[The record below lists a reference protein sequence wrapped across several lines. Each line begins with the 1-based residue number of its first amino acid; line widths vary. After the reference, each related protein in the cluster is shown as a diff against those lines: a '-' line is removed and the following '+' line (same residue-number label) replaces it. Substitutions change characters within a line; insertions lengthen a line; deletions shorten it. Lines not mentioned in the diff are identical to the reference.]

1 MTGRIAFFA
10 SSREFLMDLR
20 SLLVFGIALAIAAG
34 IPGPGVLAVVS
45 CAIGRGLKAALVMTC
60 GLVIGDLV
68 YFTAAILGMAALA
81 HSMGELFF
89 IVKLL
94 GAAYLIW
101 LGVKLWRAR
110 SEPQEVAPSPADGA
124 SNGKP
129 RRSSFGTLLGGLG
142 VTLGNPKTIAF
153 YAGLLPTFIDL
164 RQLTL
169 PSALAMAG
177 IVILL
182 VGGIIGTYAVAAARA
197 RGFLG
202 NRRYLKLVN
211 RTAGTMMIGAG
222 VTVATQ

>member
-1 MTGRIAFFA
+1 
-10 SSREFLMDLR
+10 MDVK
-20 SLLVFGIALAIAAG
+20 SLLVFAVALAIAAG

-45 CAIGRGLKAALVMTC
+45 CAIGRGLKAALLMTI

-81 HSMGELFF
+81 HSMGEFFF
-89 IVKLL
+89 IVKLA

-101 LGVKLWRAR
+101 LGIKLWRAKIDPR
-110 SEPQEVAPSPADGA
+110 GDDSAAPDVASR
-124 SNGKP
+124 P
-129 RRSSFGTLLGGLG
+129 RRGRFGTLLGGLG

-164 RQLTL
+164 QKLTL
-169 PSALAMAG
+169 PTALGMAG
-177 IVILL
+177 IVVLL
-182 VGGIIGTYAVAAARA
+182 VGGIIGAYAVAAAQA

-202 NRRYLKLVN
+202 NRRYLKIVN

>member
-1 MTGRIAFFA
+1 
-10 SSREFLMDLR
+10 MDVK
-20 SLLVFGIALAIAAG
+20 SLLVFAIALGIAAG

-45 CAIGRGLKAALVMTC
+45 CAIGRGLKAALTMTV

-81 HSMGELFF
+81 HGMGELFF
-89 IVKLL
+89 VVKLA

-101 LGVKLWRAR
+101 LGIKLWR
-110 SEPQEVAPSPADGA
+110 SKGDPAPATTL
-124 SNGKP
+124 GKAGDTP
-129 RRSSFGTLLGGLG
+129 KRAQRGQLGNLLAGLG

-164 RQLTL
+164 QRLTL
-169 PSALAMAG
+169 PTALAMAG
-177 IVILL
+177 IVVLL
-182 VGGIIGTYAVAAARA
+182 VGGIIAAYALVAAQA

>member
-1 MTGRIAFFA
+1 
-10 SSREFLMDLR
+10 MDVK
-20 SLLVFGIALAIAAG
+20 SLLVFAVALAIAAG

-89 IVKLL
+89 IVKLA

-101 LGVKLWRAR
+101 LGVKLWRAKVDLAPAAALEQADTAIVRTQR
-110 SEPQEVAPSPADGA
+110 SHLG
-124 SNGKP
+124 N
-129 RRSSFGTLLGGLG
+129 LLAGLG

-164 RQLTL
+164 QRLTF
-169 PSALAMAG
+169 PTAIAMAG
-177 IVILL
+177 IVVLL
-182 VGGIIGTYAVAAARA
+182 VGGIIASYALVAAQA

>member
-1 MTGRIAFFA
+1 
-10 SSREFLMDLR
+10 MDVK
-20 SLLVFGIALAIAAG
+20 SLLVFAVALAIAAG

-45 CAIGRGLKAALVMTC
+45 CAIARGLKAALAMTC

-89 IVKLL
+89 IVKLA

-101 LGVKLWRAR
+101 LGVKLWRAKVDLAPAVALEQADTAVVRAQR
-110 SEPQEVAPSPADGA
+110 SHLG
-124 SNGKP
+124 N
-129 RRSSFGTLLGGLG
+129 LLAGLG

-164 RQLTL
+164 QRLTF
-169 PSALAMAG
+169 PTAIAMAG
-177 IVILL
+177 VVVLL
-182 VGGIIGTYAVAAARA
+182 VGGIIASYALVAAQA

>member
-1 MTGRIAFFA
+1 
-10 SSREFLMDLR
+10 MDVK
-20 SLLVFGIALAIAAG
+20 SLLVFAVALAIAAG

-45 CAIGRGLKAALVMTC
+45 CAIGRGLKAALAMTC
-60 GLVIGDLV
+60 GLVVGDLV

-89 IVKLL
+89 IVKLA

-101 LGVKLWRAR
+101 LGIKLWRAKIDLAPTATLEQSETVAVR
-110 SEPQEVAPSPADGA
+110 S
-124 SNGKP
+124 
-129 RRSSFGTLLGGLG
+129 RRSHFGNLLAGLG

-164 RQLTL
+164 QRLTL
-169 PSALAMAG
+169 PTALAMAG
-177 IVILL
+177 IVVLL
-182 VGGIIGTYAVAAARA
+182 VGGIIASYALVAAQA

>member
-1 MTGRIAFFA
+1 MDVKSLVVFA
-10 SSREFLMDLR
+10 
-20 SLLVFGIALAIAAG
+20 VALGIAAG

-45 CAIGRGLKAALVMTC
+45 CAIGRGLKAALMMTG

-89 IVKLL
+89 IVKLA

-101 LGVKLWRAR
+101 LGIKLWRAKGDL
-110 SEPQEVAPSPADGA
+110 APVPTRAPADGGQDDHGA
-124 SNGKP
+124 AARRMP
-129 RRSSFGTLLGGLG
+129 RSHLGNLLAGLG

-164 RQLTL
+164 QHLTL
-169 PSALAMAG
+169 PTALAMAG
-177 IVILL
+177 IVVLL
-182 VGGIIGTYAVAAARA
+182 VGGIIAAYALVAAQA

-202 NRRYLKLVN
+202 NRRYLRIVN

>member
-1 MTGRIAFFA
+1 
-10 SSREFLMDLR
+10 MDAR
-20 SLLVFGIALAIAAG
+20 SLLVFAVALAIAAG

-45 CAIGRGLKAALVMTC
+45 CAIGRGLKAALAMTG
-60 GLVIGDLV
+60 GLVIGDLI

-89 IVKLL
+89 IVKLA

-101 LGVKLWRAR
+101 LGIKLWRAKGDLG
-110 SEPQEVAPSPADGA
+110 PAAARDQRDNAQPGA
-124 SNGKP
+124 MAGSSLRA
-129 RRSSFGTLLGGLG
+129 RRGLLGNLLAGLG

-164 RQLTL
+164 QHLTL
-169 PSALAMAG
+169 PTALAMAG
-177 IVILL
+177 IVVLL
-182 VGGIIGTYAVAAARA
+182 VGGIIAAYALVAAQA

-202 NRRYLKLVN
+202 NRRYLKIVN

>member
-1 MTGRIAFFA
+1 MI
-10 SSREFLMDLR
+10 MDVK
-20 SLLVFGIALAIAAG
+20 SLLIFAVALAIAAG

-45 CAIGRGLKAALVMTC
+45 CAIGRGLKSALVMTC
-60 GLVIGDLV
+60 GLVIGDLI

-89 IVKLL
+89 IVKLA

-101 LGVKLWRAR
+101 LGIKLWRAKIDLSPVAEQPQGTALAASRRKER
-110 SEPQEVAPSPADGA
+110 SHPA
-124 SNGKP
+124 N
-129 RRSSFGTLLGGLG
+129 LLAGLG

-164 RQLTL
+164 QRLTL
-169 PSALAMAG
+169 PTALAMAG

-182 VGGIIGTYAVAAARA
+182 VGGIISAYALAAAQA
-197 RGFLG
+197 RGLLN

>member
-1 MTGRIAFFA
+1 
-10 SSREFLMDLR
+10 MDVK
-20 SLLVFGIALAIAAG
+20 SLLVFGVALAIAAG

-45 CAIGRGLKAALVMTC
+45 CAIGRGLKSALVMTC

-94 GAAYLIW
+94 GAAYLVW
-101 LGVKLWRAR
+101 LGIKLWRAKAD
-110 SEPQEVAPSPADGA
+110 PQLDAETPTELATDTAPAVTRQKRGQL
-124 SNGKP
+124 
-129 RRSSFGTLLGGLG
+129 GTLLGGLG

-164 RQLTL
+164 QHLTL
-169 PSALAMAG
+169 PTAMAMAG
-177 IVILL
+177 IVVLL
-182 VGGIIGTYAVAAARA
+182 VGGIISAYAVAAARA

-202 NRRYLKLVN
+202 NRRYLKFVN

>member
-1 MTGRIAFFA
+1 
-10 SSREFLMDLR
+10 MDVK
-20 SLLVFGIALAIAAG
+20 SLLVFAVALAIAAG

-45 CAIGRGLKAALVMTC
+45 CAIGRGLKAALAMTC

-81 HSMGELFF
+81 HGMGELFF
-89 IVKLL
+89 IVKLA

-101 LGVKLWRAR
+101 LGVKLWRAKVDLTPAAALEQNDTSPVR
-110 SEPQEVAPSPADGA
+110 SQ
-124 SNGKP
+124 
-129 RRSSFGTLLGGLG
+129 RSHLGNLLAGLG

-164 RQLTL
+164 QRLTF
-169 PSALAMAG
+169 PTAIAMAG
-177 IVILL
+177 IVVLL
-182 VGGIIGTYAVAAARA
+182 VGGIIASYALVAAQA

>member
-1 MTGRIAFFA
+1 
-10 SSREFLMDLR
+10 MDVK

-45 CAIGRGLKAALVMTC
+45 CAIGRGLKSALVMTC
-60 GLVIGDLV
+60 GLVIGDLT

-89 IVKLL
+89 IVKLM

-101 LGVKLWRAR
+101 LGVKLWRAKVD
-110 SEPQEVAPSPADGA
+110 PQPADDTPEVVA
-124 SNGKP
+124 TAAVP
-129 RRSSFGTLLGGLG
+129 QRRGFLSTLLGGLG

-164 RQLTL
+164 QRLTL
-169 PSALAMAG
+169 PTALAMAG
-177 IVILL
+177 IVVLL
-182 VGGIIGTYAVAAARA
+182 VGGIIGAYAVAAAQA

>member
-1 MTGRIAFFA
+1 
-10 SSREFLMDLR
+10 MDVK
-20 SLLVFGIALAIAAG
+20 SLLVFAIALAIAAG
-34 IPGPGVLAVVS
+34 MPGPGVLAVVS
-45 CAIGRGLKAALVMTC
+45 CAIGRGLKSALMMTC

-81 HSMGELFF
+81 HSMGEFFF

-101 LGVKLWRAR
+101 LGIKLWRAHI
-110 SEPQEVAPSPADGA
+110 EPQDSVPAPADGA
-124 SNGKP
+124 VGNK
-129 RRSSFGTLLGGLG
+129 RHRSGLGNVLAGLG

-169 PSALAMAG
+169 PTAMAMAG

-182 VGGIIGTYAVAAARA
+182 VGGIIGTYAIAAAQA

-211 RTAGTMMIGAG
+211 RTAATMMIGAG

>member
-1 MTGRIAFFA
+1 
-10 SSREFLMDLR
+10 
-20 SLLVFGIALAIAAG
+20 
-34 IPGPGVLAVVS
+34 VVS
-45 CAIGRGLKAALVMTC
+45 CAIGRGLKSALVMTC
-60 GLVIGDLV
+60 GLVIGDLI

-89 IVKLL
+89 IVKLM

-101 LGVKLWRAR
+101 LGVKLWHAKV
-110 SEPQEVAPSPADGA
+110 EPQPTADAANTVVAAPQQRGFVS
-124 SNGKP
+124 
-129 RRSSFGTLLGGLG
+129 TLLGGLG

-164 RQLTL
+164 QHLTL
-169 PSALAMAG
+169 PTALAMAS
-177 IVILL
+177 IVVLL
-182 VGGIIGTYAVAAARA
+182 VGGIIGAYAVAAAQA

>member
-1 MTGRIAFFA
+1 
-10 SSREFLMDLR
+10 MDVK
-20 SLLVFGIALAIAAG
+20 SLLVFAVALAIAAG

-45 CAIGRGLKAALVMTC
+45 CAIGRGLKAALLMTI

-89 IVKLL
+89 IVKLA

-101 LGVKLWRAR
+101 LGVKLWRAK
-110 SEPQEVAPSPADGA
+110 VDLAPAA
-124 SNGKP
+124 SLQTDAASQPLRQP
-129 RRSSFGTLLGGLG
+129 RGHIGNLLAGLG

-164 RQLTL
+164 QRLTF
-169 PSALAMAG
+169 PTAIAMAG
-177 IVILL
+177 IVVLL
-182 VGGIIGTYAVAAARA
+182 VGGIIATYALVAAQA

>member
-1 MTGRIAFFA
+1 
-10 SSREFLMDLR
+10 MDVK
-20 SLLVFGIALAIAAG
+20 SLLVFAVALAIAAG

-45 CAIGRGLKAALVMTC
+45 CAIGRGLKAALAMTC
-60 GLVIGDLV
+60 GFVIGDLI

-89 IVKLL
+89 IVKLA

-101 LGVKLWRAR
+101 LGIKLWRAKGDLAPAATLKQGEAIAVR
-110 SEPQEVAPSPADGA
+110 SQ
-124 SNGKP
+124 
-129 RRSSFGTLLGGLG
+129 RSHLGNLLAGLG

-164 RQLTL
+164 QRLTF
-169 PSALAMAG
+169 PTALAMAG
-177 IVILL
+177 IVVLL
-182 VGGIIGTYAVAAARA
+182 VGGIIAFYALVAAQA

>member
-1 MTGRIAFFA
+1 
-10 SSREFLMDLR
+10 MDVK
-20 SLLVFGIALAIAAG
+20 SLLVFAVALAIAAG

-45 CAIGRGLKAALVMTC
+45 CAIGRGLKAALAMTC

-89 IVKLL
+89 IVKLA
-94 GAAYLIW
+94 GAAYLIC
-101 LGVKLWRAR
+101 LGVKLWRAKVDLVPAASLQTDAASQPLRQPR
-110 SEPQEVAPSPADGA
+110 SHIG
-124 SNGKP
+124 N
-129 RRSSFGTLLGGLG
+129 LLAGLG

-164 RQLTL
+164 QRLTF
-169 PSALAMAG
+169 PTALAMAG
-177 IVILL
+177 IVVLL
-182 VGGIIGTYAVAAARA
+182 VGGIIASYALVAAQA

>member
-1 MTGRIAFFA
+1 
-10 SSREFLMDLR
+10 
-20 SLLVFGIALAIAAG
+20 
-34 IPGPGVLAVVS
+34 
-45 CAIGRGLKAALVMTC
+45 MTC
-60 GLVIGDLV
+60 GLVIGDLT

-89 IVKLL
+89 IVKLA

-101 LGVKLWRAR
+101 LGIKLWRAKIDL
-110 SEPQEVAPSPADGA
+110 PPADEQQPQDAALVA
-124 SNGKP
+124 SIAMTGRKE
-129 RRSSFGTLLGGLG
+129 RSHLGNLLAGLG

-164 RQLTL
+164 QRLTL
-169 PSALAMAG
+169 PTALAMAG

-182 VGGIIGTYAVAAARA
+182 VGGIISAYAVAAAQA
-197 RGFLG
+197 RGLLN

>member
-1 MTGRIAFFA
+1 
-10 SSREFLMDLR
+10 MDVK
-20 SLLVFGIALAIAAG
+20 SLLIFAVALAIAAG

-45 CAIGRGLKAALVMTC
+45 CAIGRGLKSALVMTC
-60 GLVIGDLV
+60 GLVIGDLT

-89 IVKLL
+89 IVKLA

-101 LGVKLWRAR
+101 LGIKLWRAR
-110 SEPQEVAPSPADGA
+110 IDLTPADGQQQDPAMLAA
-124 SNGKP
+124 STMTTPGRKQ
-129 RRSSFGTLLGGLG
+129 RSHMANLLAGLG

-164 RQLTL
+164 QRLTI
-169 PSALAMAG
+169 PTALAMAG

-182 VGGIIGTYAVAAARA
+182 VGGIIGAYAVAAAQA
-197 RGFLG
+197 RGLLN

>member
-1 MTGRIAFFA
+1 
-10 SSREFLMDLR
+10 MDVK
-20 SLLVFGIALAIAAG
+20 SLLVFAVALAIAAG

-45 CAIGRGLKAALVMTC
+45 CAIGRGLKAALAMTC

-89 IVKLL
+89 IVKLA

-101 LGVKLWRAR
+101 LGIKLWRAKVDLAPAAALEQSQASAVR
-110 SEPQEVAPSPADGA
+110 SQ
-124 SNGKP
+124 
-129 RRSSFGTLLGGLG
+129 RSHLGNLLAGLG

-164 RQLTL
+164 QRLTF
-169 PSALAMAG
+169 PTAIAMAG
-177 IVILL
+177 IVVLL
-182 VGGIIGTYAVAAARA
+182 VGGIIASYALVAAQA

>member
-1 MTGRIAFFA
+1 
-10 SSREFLMDLR
+10 MDVK
-20 SLLVFGIALAIAAG
+20 SLLVFAVALAIAAG

-45 CAIGRGLKAALVMTC
+45 CAIGRGLKAALAMTC

-89 IVKLL
+89 IVKLA

-101 LGVKLWRAR
+101 LGVKLWRAKVDLTPAAALEQTNTPVVR
-110 SEPQEVAPSPADGA
+110 SQ
-124 SNGKP
+124 
-129 RRSSFGTLLGGLG
+129 RSHLGNLLAGLG

-164 RQLTL
+164 QRLTF
-169 PSALAMAG
+169 PTALAMAG
-177 IVILL
+177 IVVLL
-182 VGGIIGTYAVAAARA
+182 VGGIIASYALVAAQA

>member
-1 MTGRIAFFA
+1 LLIFA
-10 SSREFLMDLR
+10 A
-20 SLLVFGIALAIAAG
+20 ALALAAG

-45 CAIGRGLKAALVMTC
+45 CAIGRGLKSALVMTC

-81 HSMGELFF
+81 HSMGEFFF
-89 IVKLL
+89 IVKLA

-101 LGVKLWRAR
+101 LGVKLWRAKTNGAAAG
-110 SEPQEVAPSPADGA
+110 EIAADIESPIDVSGH
-124 SNGKP
+124 KE
-129 RRSSFGTLLGGLG
+129 RRPLANLLAGLG

-164 RQLTL
+164 QRLTL
-169 PSALAMAG
+169 PTALAMAG
-177 IVILL
+177 VVVLL
-182 VGGIIGTYAVAAARA
+182 VGGIVGAYAVAAAQA
-197 RGFLG
+197 RGLLN
-202 NRRYLKLVN
+202 NRRYVRIVN

>member
-1 MTGRIAFFA
+1 
-10 SSREFLMDLR
+10 MDVK
-20 SLLVFGIALAIAAG
+20 SLLIFAVALAIAAG

-45 CAIGRGLKAALVMTC
+45 CAIGRGLKSALVMTC
-60 GLVIGDLV
+60 GLVIGDLI

-89 IVKLL
+89 IVKLA

-101 LGVKLWRAR
+101 LGIKLWRAKIDLSPVAEQPQGTALAASRRKER
-110 SEPQEVAPSPADGA
+110 SHPA
-124 SNGKP
+124 N
-129 RRSSFGTLLGGLG
+129 LLAGLG

-164 RQLTL
+164 QRLTL
-169 PSALAMAG
+169 PTALAMAG

-182 VGGIIGTYAVAAARA
+182 VGGIISAYALAAAQA
-197 RGFLG
+197 RGLLN

>member
-1 MTGRIAFFA
+1 
-10 SSREFLMDLR
+10 MDVK
-20 SLLVFGIALAIAAG
+20 SLLIFAVALAIAAG

-45 CAIGRGLKAALVMTC
+45 CAIGRGLKSALVMTC
-60 GLVIGDLV
+60 GLVIGDLI

-89 IVKLL
+89 IVKLM

-101 LGVKLWRAR
+101 LGVKLWRAKIDLR
-110 SEPQEVAPSPADGA
+110 PAEHTPNTA
-124 SNGKP
+124 LSAP
-129 RRSSFGTLLGGLG
+129 RRRGFLRTLLGGLG

-153 YAGLLPTFIDL
+153 YAGLMPTFIDL
-164 RQLTL
+164 QHLTL
-169 PSALAMAG
+169 PTVLAMAG
-177 IVILL
+177 IVVLL
-182 VGGIIGTYAVAAARA
+182 ISSIIGAYAVAAAQA
-197 RGFLG
+197 RGLLN